1 MSDAET
7 SKRKLIV
14 DAVDVVAI
22 AGLVMLVAGIALIY
36 RPAALIVLGALLLFY
51 AFVISAKPKAQAGP
65 REES

>member
-1 MSDAET
+1 
-7 SKRKLIV
+7 V